1 MSKKFD
7 RWKVDW
13 IGHSRIVV
21 SGFDRL
27 RLIGV
32 DTAEEINVG

>member
-1 MSKKFD
+1 
-7 RWKVDW
+7 VEW

-21 SGFDRL
+21 SGFNRL

-32 DTAEEINVG
+32 DTSDDEPKVD